1 MSDLTISQLEL
12 YVQAIDLY
20 ESDEA
25 QWLRDKRLEKG
36 GLLAMLN
43 PEMAKIVLAVDD
55 AKTELAV
62 NSVEIARQLIAAEKE
77 LQQLKEM
84 MEVEHAFASVT
95 RLTVVG
101 GSRRILE
108 TWGISNVAMALQ
120 DDGRTLKIFYR
131 EGNND

>member
-20 ESDEA
+20 ESDEG

-43 PEMAKIVLAVDD
+43 PEMTKIVLAVDD

-62 NSVEIARQLIAAEKE
+62 NSVEIARQLIAREKE
-77 LQQLKEM
+77 LQQLKGK
-84 MEVEHAFASVT
+84 MEGH
-95 RLTVVG
+95 
-101 GSRRILE
+101 
-108 TWGISNVAMALQ
+108 
-120 DDGRTLKIFYR
+120 
-131 EGNND
+131 ND